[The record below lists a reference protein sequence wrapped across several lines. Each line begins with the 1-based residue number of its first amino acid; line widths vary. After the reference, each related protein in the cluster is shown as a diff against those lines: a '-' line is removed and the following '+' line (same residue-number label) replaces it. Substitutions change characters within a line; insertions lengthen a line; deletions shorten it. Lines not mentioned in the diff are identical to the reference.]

1 MRYIHPF
8 LLAIFLITSLSTCA
22 QNKKALRKYQKAR
35 EQVATKDIDKALA
48 TLEYINQKHPEFS
61 EAWILKGDLKRANRE
76 FDQAINA
83 YEQAMKNGSGTFLY
97 LNLADLYFLTYQY
110 DKALRAVEPY
120 LNNPK
125 AGQRGLEKAA
135 QIKRNS
141 LFCREAIQDTLPF
154 EPVNLGSEVNDAHH
168 QYFPSLSADG
178 GQLVFTERPTS
189 GDKMDEDFFLTLIE
203 ADRFTPKVR
212 LGGFINTPF
221 NEGAQAISSDGGFM
235 IFTGC
240 ERPGGFGSC
249 DLFISY
255 RVGQNE
261 WSRPENMGPK
271 VNTGQWESQPT
282 IAPDGRTVYFV
293 RGKNGRDQ
301 TVNIMYTELDN
312 NKQWTEAQPIPGLV
326 NTSGREVSPFIHFD
340 NQTLYFTSDEHPGFG
355 DTDFFISRKQADGT
369 WGKPINLGFPI
380 NTSGEEF
387 SMVISPDGKTAYF
400 AADNRAEGLGGLDL
414 YKFDLDERI
423 RPNPVAFVRGRV
435 VDKNT
440 KKPVAG
446 AKIRLSDLESNQVIW
461 DYEANKQ
468 GYFFWVLPV
477 DHDYAMYVEQEGY
490 LFDSQN
496 FELTDKD
503 VNQTRFLNVELNAIQ
518 QGTTIVLNNLFFD
531 YDSEKVQTQSE
542 TELNKIAEFLKLNS
556 TLKVE
561 IAGHTDN
568 QGSDAYNK
576 KLSLAR
582 AQTVVNKLIDRGIEK
597 NRLTFVG
604 YGATQPVADNDTEA
618 GRQLNRRT
626 ELRVK

>member
-1 MRYIHPF
+1 
-8 LLAIFLITSLSTCA
+8 
-22 QNKKALRKYQKAR
+22 
-35 EQVATKDIDKALA
+35 
-48 TLEYINQKHPEFS
+48 
-61 EAWILKGDLKRANRE
+61 
-76 FDQAINA
+76 
-83 YEQAMKNGSGTFLY
+83 
-97 LNLADLYFLTYQY
+97 
-110 DKALRAVEPY
+110 
-120 LNNPK
+120 
-125 AGQRGLEKAA
+125 
-135 QIKRNS
+135 
-141 LFCREAIQDTLPF
+141 
-154 EPVNLGSEVNDAHH
+154 
-168 QYFPSLSADG
+168 
-178 GQLVFTERPTS
+178 
-189 GDKMDEDFFLTLIE
+189 
-203 ADRFTPKVR
+203 
-212 LGGFINTPF
+212 
-221 NEGAQAISSDGGFM
+221 
-235 IFTGC
+235 
-240 ERPGGFGSC
+240 
-249 DLFISY
+249 
-255 RVGQNE
+255 
-261 WSRPENMGPK
+261 
-271 VNTGQWESQPT
+271 
-282 IAPDGRTVYFV
+282 
-293 RGKNGRDQ
+293 
-301 TVNIMYTELDN
+301 
-312 NKQWTEAQPIPGLV
+312 
-326 NTSGREVSPFIHFD
+326 
-340 NQTLYFTSDEHPGFG
+340 
-355 DTDFFISRKQADGT
+355 
-369 WGKPINLGFPI
+369 
-380 NTSGEEF
+380 
-387 SMVISPDGKTAYF
+387 MVISPDGKTAYF

-582 AQTVVNKLIDRGIEK
+582 AQTVVNKLIERGIEK